1 MEIKKVVVIGSG
13 TMGSGIAA
21 HLCNANIPVTLLDL
35 KTDISEKARDNIQ
48 RSKPPLLLDKSKIN
62 NIKVGNIFENF
73 SEVKEADWVVE
84 AVVERIDVKHDIYE
98 KIFKERKKGAIVS
111 SNTSSIPIKVLSQ
124 NLTEGE
130 KKDFCI
136 THFFNPVRYM
146 ALLEIV
152 KNENN
157 DLEKINALKKFCEI
171 ELGKGAIV
179 CNDTPGFLGNRVGVY
194 AMQIAMTEAF
204 KMKLSIE
211 EADAIFGR
219 PMGIPKTGIFGL
231 YDLIGIDLMA
241 DVLKSFIKE
250 LPKTDNFHEVAKE
263 IPLVKKLIE
272 TGYTGRKG
280 KGGFY
285 RINKTDGKKVM
296 EALNLETG
304 EYHASK
310 KINIKSGKVDLV
322 ALINRDDKYGK
333 YAWSVI
339 SKIIKY
345 ASSLIPG
352 ITKEFNDIDEAMRL
366 GFNWSK
372 GPFEM
377 LEEIGVDNFFNKV
390 DEYGNI
396 DFLENLAKSKNEKF
410 YGERQKYT
418 DIETLGKVKK
428 KATSIDG
435 NDSAKIYRFKDYN
448 IVEFTTKAN
457 ALDYDSMDA
466 LNKATDKPLIIIN
479 ESMQFSAGVNLSYTM
494 NYADKRD
501 FKSIE
506 KFIKYFQETCKQ
518 LKYSDHPVISAP
530 SGLTLGGGFEVMV
543 QSNFV
548 ASHTNIVVGLV
559 ETIVGLVPAGGGCKE
574 MLARWLET
582 EEAKKDPHYAP
593 LRVFDIIGNAK
604 TATSPVEAEPLKYLR
619 AKDKKIMNR
628 NSLLEVSKKIIEEN
642 RDFKTPSEN
651 SFNLP
656 GKAVKDEMIKTLE
669 KLYDDK
675 IILDHGMEVG
685 KELANVLSGG
695 DTTIDKTLSEDDM
708 FKLEL
713 DSFMRLIETK
723 KTQERIKHTLATG
736 KPLVNYYFLLFF
748 IFYFF
753 ITKFFNYLLFFSYL
767 LQIKFSFPFFYSFI
781 FFYNSFFFCNS
792 SFNYFLFF

>member
-1 MEIKKVVVIGSG
+1 MKIKKVVVIGSG

-35 KTDISEKARDNIQ
+35 KTEISKQAREKIYK
-48 RSKPPLLLDKSKIN
+48 SKPPLLLDKSKIN
-62 NIKVGNIFENF
+62 NIKVGNILEDF
-73 SEVKEADWVVE
+73 SEVAEADWVVE
-84 AVVERIDVKHDIYE
+84 AVVERIDIKHDIYG

-111 SNTSSIPIKVLSQ
+111 SNTSSIPIKILSQ
-124 NLTEGE
+124 NLSEEE

-146 ALLEIV
+146 GLLEIV

-157 DLEKINALKKFCEI
+157 DLDKINSLKKFCET
-171 ELGKGAIV
+171 ELGKGAII
-179 CNDTPGFLGNRVGVY
+179 CNDTPGFLGNRVGVF

-204 KMKLSIE
+204 KMKLTIE

-250 LPKTDNFHEVAKE
+250 LPETDKFHEVAKE
-263 IPLVKKLIE
+263 IPLIKKLIE

-285 RINKTDGKKVM
+285 RVNKTNGTKVM

-304 EYHASK
+304 EYYTSK
-310 KINIKSGKVDLV
+310 KISIKSEKVDLQS
-322 ALINRDDKYGK
+322 LINRNDKYGK

-366 GFNWSK
+366 GFNWTK

-377 LEEIGVDNFFNKV
+377 LEEIGVVNFFDKI
-390 DEYGNI
+390 DEYQKN
-396 DFLENLAKSKNEKF
+396 DFLENLAKTKNEKF
-410 YGERQKYT
+410 YGQRQKYT

-428 KATSIDG
+428 TATSVDG
-435 NDSAKIYRFKDYN
+435 NNSAQIYRFNNYN

-466 LNKATDKPLIIIN
+466 LKKATDKPLIIIN

-494 NYADKRD
+494 EFADKND

-506 KFIKYFQETCKQ
+506 NFIKYFQETCKH
-518 LKYSDHPVISAP
+518 LKYSKYPVISAP

-559 ETIVGLVPAGGGCKE
+559 ETIVGLIPAGGGCKE
-574 MLARWLET
+574 MLARWLDT
-582 EEAKKDPHYAP
+582 ENARKDPHYAP
-593 LRVFDIIGNAK
+593 LKVFDIIGYGR
-604 TATSPVEAEPLKYLR
+604 TATSPVEAEPLKYL
-619 AKDKKIMNR
+619 KPEDKKIMNR
-628 NSLLEVSKKIIEEN
+628 NSLLEVSKKILKDN
-642 RDFKTPSEN
+642 ADFKAPEELR
-651 SFNLP
+651 FNLP
-656 GKAVKDEMIKTLE
+656 GKKVLTEMHKILE
-669 KLYDDK
+669 KLYNEK
-675 IILDHGMEVG
+675 VILDHGVEVA
-685 KELANVLSGG
+685 KELGHVLSGG
-695 DTTIDKTLSEDDM
+695 DTTIDKTLSEDNL
-708 FKLEL
+708 FELEL
-713 DSFMRLIETK
+713 NAFMKLIEIK
-723 KTQERIKHTLATG
+723 KHKRE
-736 KPLVNYYFLLFF
+736 
-748 IFYFF
+748 
-753 ITKFFNYLLFFSYL
+753 
-767 LQIKFSFPFFYSFI
+767 
-781 FFYNSFFFCNS
+781 
-792 SFNYFLFF
+792 

>member
-35 KTDISEKARDNIQ
+35 KTVISEQARDKIYK
-48 RSKPPLLLDKSKIN
+48 SKPPLLLDKSKIN
-62 NIKVGNIFENF
+62 NIKVGNILDNF
-73 SEVKEADWVVE
+73 NEVKEADWVVE
-84 AVVERIDVKHDIYE
+84 AVVERIDIKHDIYE

-124 NLTEGE
+124 HLSEEE

-146 ALLEIV
+146 GLLEIV

-157 DLEKINALKKFCEI
+157 DLEKINALKQFCET

-204 KMKLSIE
+204 KMKLSVE

-250 LPKTDNFHEVAKE
+250 LPETDKFHEVAKE

-285 RINKTDGKKVM
+285 RVNKTNGKKVM
-296 EALNLETG
+296 EALNLESS
-304 EYHASK
+304 EYFPSK
-310 KINIKSGKVDLV
+310 KINIKSEKVDLKS
-322 ALINRDDKYGK
+322 LINRDDKYGK
-333 YAWSVI
+333 YAWSVM

-345 ASSLIPG
+345 ASSLVPG

-377 LEEIGVDNFFNKV
+377 LEEIGVTNFFAKI
-390 DEYGNI
+390 DEYQNNN
-396 DFLENLAKSKNEKF
+396 FLENLSKSKNEKF

-418 DIETLGKVKK
+418 SIETLGKAKK
-428 KATSIDG
+428 TAASIDG
-435 NDSAKIYRFKDYN
+435 NNSAQIYRFKDYN

-457 ALDYDSMDA
+457 ALDYDSMNA
-466 LNKATDKPLIIIN
+466 LKKATDKPLIIIN

-494 NYADKRD
+494 DFANKGD

-506 KFIKYFQETCKQ
+506 KFIRYFQETCKH
-518 LKYSDHPVISAP
+518 LKYSNHPVISAP

-559 ETIVGLVPAGGGCKE
+559 ETIVGLIPAGGGCKE
-574 MLARWLET
+574 MLARWLDT
-582 EEAKKDPHYAP
+582 EEAKKDPHYAS
-593 LRVFDIIGNAK
+593 LKVFDIIGYAK
-604 TATSPVEAEPLKYLR
+604 TATSPVEAEPMKYLR
-619 AKDKKIMNR
+619 PQDKKIMNR
-628 NSLLEVSKKIIEEN
+628 NSLLEVSKKILEVN
-642 RDFKTPSEN
+642 RDFKAPAETK
-651 SFNLP
+651 FNLA
-656 GKAVKDEMIKTLE
+656 GDTVKKKMIKILE
-669 KLYDDK
+669 KLYNERK
-675 IILDHGMEVG
+675 ILDHGLEVG
-685 KELANVLSGG
+685 KELAYVLSGG
-695 DTTIDKTLSEDDM
+695 DTTIDKSLSEEDIY
-708 FKLEL
+708 KLEL
-713 DSFMRLIETK
+713 NSFMRLIETK
-723 KTQERIKHTLATG
+723 ETQARIKHTLTTG
-736 KPLVNYYFLLFF
+736 KPLVN
-748 IFYFF
+748 
-753 ITKFFNYLLFFSYL
+753 
-767 LQIKFSFPFFYSFI
+767 
-781 FFYNSFFFCNS
+781 
-792 SFNYFLFF
+792 

>member
-1 MEIKKVVVIGSG
+1 MNIKNVVVIGSG

-35 KTDISEKARDNIQ
+35 KTEISEKARERIHKS
-48 RSKPPLLLDKSKIN
+48 RPPLLIDKSKIN
-62 NIKVGNIFENF
+62 NIKIGNISDNF
-73 SEVKEADWVVE
+73 DVVKEADWIVE
-84 AVVERIDVKHDIYE
+84 AVVERIDVKHQIYE
-98 KIFKERKKGAIVS
+98 KIFKSRKVGAIVS

-124 NLTEGE
+124 NLTDTE

-146 ALLEIV
+146 GLLEIV
-152 KNENN
+152 KNENT
-157 DLEKINALKKFCEI
+157 DLNKINQLKEFCEI

-204 KMKLSIE
+204 KMKLSVE

-219 PMGIPKTGIFGL
+219 PMGIPKTGVFGL

-250 LPKTDNFHEVAKE
+250 LPKTDEFHEVAKE

-285 RINKTDGKKVM
+285 RINKSGATKVM
-296 EALNLETG
+296 EAINLETG
-304 EYHASK
+304 DYSPSK
-310 KINIKSGKVDLV
+310 KIDIKSDKVDLSG
-322 ALINRDDKYGK
+322 LINRKDRYGE

-345 ASSLIPG
+345 ASSLVPG
-352 ITKEFNDIDEAMRL
+352 ITNQFNDIDEAMRL
-366 GFNWSK
+366 GFNWAK

-377 LEEIGVDNFFNKV
+377 LEEIGVKNFFNKV
-390 DEYGNI
+390 DDFSGNN
-396 DFLENLAKSKNEKF
+396 FLEELNKSKNENF

-418 DIETLGKVKK
+418 NIETLGKVKK
-428 KATSIDG
+428 TAVRLDG
-435 NDSAKIYRFKDYN
+435 NDSAKIFRFNDYN

-466 LNKATDKPLIIIN
+466 LKKATDKPLIIIN
-479 ESMQFSAGVNLSYTM
+479 ESMQFSAGVNLTYTM
-494 NYADKRD
+494 QFAEKND

-506 KFIKYFQETCKQ
+506 KFIKYFQETCKH
-518 LKYSDHPVISAP
+518 LKYSKYPVISAP

-559 ETIVGLVPAGGGCKE
+559 ETIVGLIPAGGGCKE
-574 MLARWLET
+574 MLGRWLET
-582 EEAKKDPHYAP
+582 EEAKKDPNFAP
-593 LRVFDIIGNAK
+593 LKVFDIIGYGK

-619 AKDKKIMNR
+619 PSDKKIMNR
-628 NSLLEVSKKIIEEN
+628 NSLLEVSKKIL
-642 RDFKTPSEN
+642 SEN
-651 SFNLP
+651 KNFTAPEQLKFKLP
-656 GKAVKDEMIKTLE
+656 GESVRVEMNKIIE
-669 KLYDDK
+669 KLYNEK
-675 IILDHGMEVG
+675 IILDHGVEVA

-695 DTTIDKTLSEDDM
+695 DTTIDKTLSEDDL

-713 DSFMRLIETK
+713 DAFMKLIETK
-723 KTQERIKHTLATG
+723 KTQDRIKHTLATG
-736 KPLVNYYFLLFF
+736 KPLVN
-748 IFYFF
+748 
-753 ITKFFNYLLFFSYL
+753 
-767 LQIKFSFPFFYSFI
+767 
-781 FFYNSFFFCNS
+781 
-792 SFNYFLFF
+792 

>member
-1 MEIKKVVVIGSG
+1 
-13 TMGSGIAA
+13 
-21 HLCNANIPVTLLDL
+21 
-35 KTDISEKARDNIQ
+35 
-48 RSKPPLLLDKSKIN
+48 
-62 NIKVGNIFENF
+62 
-73 SEVKEADWVVE
+73 VE
-84 AVVERIDVKHDIYE
+84 AVVEIIDIKHDIYE
-98 KIFKERKKGAIVS
+98 KIFKEKKKGAIVS

-124 NLTEGE
+124 NLTEEE

-146 ALLEIV
+146 GLLEIV

-157 DLEKINALKKFCEI
+157 DLEKINSLKKFCET

-204 KMKLSIE
+204 KMKLSVE
-211 EADAIFGR
+211 EADAAFGR

-250 LPKTDNFHEVAKE
+250 LPETDKFHEVAKE
-263 IPLVKKLIE
+263 IPLVKKLID

-285 RINKTDGKKVM
+285 RINKTDDKKIM

-304 EYHASK
+304 EYSPSK
-310 KINIKSGKVDLV
+310 KINIKSEKVDLKT
-322 ALINRDDKYGK
+322 LINRDDKYGE
-333 YAWSVI
+333 YAWLVI

-345 ASSLIPG
+345 ASSLVPG

-366 GFNWSK
+366 GFNWAK

-377 LEEIGVDNFFNKV
+377 LEEIGVTNFFDKI
-390 DEYGNI
+390 DDYKGNN
-396 DFLENLAKSKNEKF
+396 FLENLAKSKNEKF

-428 KATSIDG
+428 KALSIDG
-435 NDSAKIYRFKDYN
+435 NNSAEIYRFKDYN

-466 LNKATDKPLIIIN
+466 LKKATDKPLIIIN

-494 NYADKRD
+494 EFADKGD

-506 KFIKYFQETCKQ
+506 KFIRYFQETCKH

-543 QSNFV
+543 HSNFV

-559 ETIVGLVPAGGGCKE
+559 ETIVGLIPAGGGCKE
-574 MLARWLET
+574 MLARWLDT
-582 EEAKKDPHYAP
+582 EEAKKDPCYAS
-593 LRVFDIIGNAK
+593 LKVFDIIGYGK
-604 TATSPVEAEPLKYLR
+604 TATSPIEAEPMKYLR
-619 AKDKKIMNR
+619 PADKKIMNR
-628 NSLLEVSKKIIEEN
+628 NSLLEVSKKILEDN
-642 RDFKTPSEN
+642 RDFKAPSETKL
-651 SFNLP
+651 NLP
-656 GKAVKDEMIKTLE
+656 GNAAKEKMIKILETL
-669 KLYDDK
+669 YNDK
-675 IILDHGMEVG
+675 VILDHGMEVG

-695 DTTIDKTLSEDDM
+695 GTNIDKTLSEEDL

-713 DSFMRLIETK
+713 DAFMKLIETK
-723 KTQERIKHTLATG
+723 ETQDRIKHTLATG
-736 KPLVNYYFLLFF
+736 KPLIN
-748 IFYFF
+748 
-753 ITKFFNYLLFFSYL
+753 
-767 LQIKFSFPFFYSFI
+767 
-781 FFYNSFFFCNS
+781 
-792 SFNYFLFF
+792 

>member
-21 HLCNANIPVTLLDL
+21 QLCNANIPVTLLDL
-35 KTDISEKARDNIQ
+35 KTEISKKARDRIHKS
-48 RSKPPLLLDKSKIN
+48 RPPLLLDKSKIN
-62 NIKVGNIFENF
+62 NIKVGNILDDFA
-73 SEVKEADWVVE
+73 EVNEADWVVE
-84 AVVERIDVKHDIYE
+84 AVVERIDIKHDIYE

-124 NLTEGE
+124 NLTEEE

-146 ALLEIV
+146 DLLEIV

-157 DLEKINALKKFCEI
+157 DLEKINSLKKFCET

-194 AMQIAMTEAF
+194 TMQIAMTEAF
-204 KMKLSIE
+204 KMKLSVE
-211 EADAIFGR
+211 EADATFGR

-250 LPKTDNFHEVAKE
+250 LPETDKFHEVAKE
-263 IPLVKKLIE
+263 IPLVKKLID

-285 RINKTDGKKVM
+285 RINKTDDKKIM

-304 EYHASK
+304 EYSPSK
-310 KINIKSGKVDLV
+310 KINIKSEKVDLKT
-322 ALINRDDKYGK
+322 LINRDDKYGE

-345 ASSLIPG
+345 ASSLVPG

-366 GFNWSK
+366 GFNWAK

-377 LEEIGVDNFFNKV
+377 LEEIGVTNFFDKI
-390 DEYGNI
+390 DDYKGNN
-396 DFLENLAKSKNEKF
+396 FLENLAKSKNEKF
-410 YGERQKYT
+410 YGQRQKYT

-428 KATSIDG
+428 RALSIDG
-435 NDSAKIYRFKDYN
+435 NNSAEIYRFKDYN

-466 LNKATDKPLIIIN
+466 LKKATDKPLIIIN
-479 ESMQFSAGVNLSYTM
+479 ESMQFSAGINLSYTM
-494 NYADKRD
+494 EFADKGD

-506 KFIKYFQETCKQ
+506 KFIRYFQETCKH

-543 QSNFV
+543 HSNFV

-559 ETIVGLVPAGGGCKE
+559 ETIVGLIPAGGGCKE
-574 MLARWLET
+574 MLARWLDT
-582 EEAKKDPHYAP
+582 EEAKKDPCYAS
-593 LRVFDIIGNAK
+593 LKVFDIIGYGK
-604 TATSPVEAEPLKYLR
+604 TATSPIEAEPMKYLR
-619 AKDKKIMNR
+619 PADKKIMNR
-628 NSLLEVSKKIIEEN
+628 NSLLEVSKKILEDN
-642 RDFKTPSEN
+642 RDFKAPSETKL
-651 SFNLP
+651 NLQ
-656 GKAVKDEMIKTLE
+656 GNAAKEKMIKILETL
-669 KLYDDK
+669 YNDK
-675 IILDHGMEVG
+675 VILDHGMEVG

-695 DTTIDKTLSEDDM
+695 DTNIDKTLSEEDL

-713 DSFMRLIETK
+713 DAFMKLIETK
-723 KTQERIKHTLATG
+723 ETQDRIKHTLATG
-736 KPLVNYYFLLFF
+736 KPLIN
-748 IFYFF
+748 
-753 ITKFFNYLLFFSYL
+753 
-767 LQIKFSFPFFYSFI
+767 
-781 FFYNSFFFCNS
+781 
-792 SFNYFLFF
+792 

>member
-35 KTDISEKARDNIQ
+35 KTEISEQARDRIHKS
-48 RSKPPLLLDKSKIN
+48 RPPLLLDKSKIN
-62 NIKVGNIFENF
+62 NIKVGNINDNF
-73 SEVKEADWVVE
+73 NTIKDADWIVE
-84 AVVERIDVKHDIYE
+84 AVVERIDVKHNIYE
-98 KIFKERKKGAIVS
+98 KIFKDRKKGAIVS

-124 NLTEGE
+124 NLTADE

-146 ALLEIV
+146 GLLEIV
-152 KNENN
+152 KNDNN
-157 DLEKINALKKFCEI
+157 DLKKINFLKKFCED
-171 ELGKGAIV
+171 ELGKGAII

-204 KMKLSIE
+204 RMKLSVE

-241 DVLKSFIKE
+241 DVLKSFVKE
-250 LPKTDNFHEVAKE
+250 LPETDKFHEVAKE

-285 RINKTDGKKVM
+285 RVNKTGGKKVM

-304 EYHASK
+304 EYSLSK
-310 KINIKSGKVDLV
+310 KIDIKSEKIDLKI
-322 ALINRDDKYGK
+322 LINRDDKYGQ
-333 YAWSVI
+333 YAWAVI

-345 ASSLIPG
+345 ASSLVPG
-352 ITKEFNDIDEAMRL
+352 VTKEFNDIDEAMRL
-366 GFNWSK
+366 GFNWTK

-377 LEEIGVDNFFNKV
+377 LEEIGVKFFFDKI
-390 DEYGNI
+390 DEYKGNN
-396 DFLENLAKSKNEKF
+396 FLENLAKSKNEKF

-418 DIETLGKVKK
+418 EIETLGKVKK
-428 KATSIDG
+428 TAIIIDR
-435 NDSAKIYRFKDYN
+435 NNSAEIYRFKDYN

-466 LNKATDKPLIIIN
+466 LKKATDKPLIIIN

-494 NYADKRD
+494 DFADKNEFR
-501 FKSIE
+501 SIE
-506 KFIKYFQETCKQ
+506 KFIRYFQETCKH
-518 LKYSDHPVISAP
+518 LKYSEHPVISAP

-543 QSNFV
+543 HSNFV

-559 ETIVGLVPAGGGCKE
+559 ETIVGLIPAGGGCKE
-574 MLARWLET
+574 MLARWLDT
-582 EEAKKDPHYAP
+582 DEAKNNPNYAP
-593 LRVFDIIGNAK
+593 LKVFDIIGYGK

-619 AKDKKIMNR
+619 PQDKKIMNR
-628 NSLLEVSKKIIEEN
+628 NSLLEVSKKILHENIE
-642 RDFKTPSEN
+642 FKAPIETK
-651 SFNLP
+651 FNLP
-656 GKAVKDEMIKTLE
+656 GKSAKEEMIKVLE
-669 KLYDDK
+669 KLYNEK
-675 IILDHGMEVG
+675 IILDHGVKVG
-685 KELANVLSGG
+685 TELAHVLSGG
-695 DTTIDKTLSEDDM
+695 DTNINKALSEEDL

-713 DSFMRLIETK
+713 DAFMRLIETK
-723 KTQERIKHTLATG
+723 ETQNRIKHTLKTG
-736 KPLVNYYFLLFF
+736 KPLVN
-748 IFYFF
+748 
-753 ITKFFNYLLFFSYL
+753 
-767 LQIKFSFPFFYSFI
+767 
-781 FFYNSFFFCNS
+781 
-792 SFNYFLFF
+792 

>member
-1 MEIKKVVVIGSG
+1 MKIQNVVIIGSG

-35 KTDISEKARDNIQ
+35 KTEISEKARDRIFK
-48 RSKPPLLLDKSKIN
+48 SKPPLLLDKSKIN
-62 NIKVGNIFENF
+62 NIKIGNISDNF
-73 SEVKEADWVVE
+73 NVVKEADWIVE
-84 AVVERIDVKHDIYE
+84 AVVERIDVKHSIYK
-98 KIFKERKKGAIVS
+98 KIFEERKPGAIVS
-111 SNTSSIPIKVLSQ
+111 SNTSSIPIKILSEK
-124 NLTEGE
+124 LTKEE

-146 ALLEIV
+146 GLLEIV

-157 DLEKINALKKFCEI
+157 DLEKINSLKNFCEI
-171 ELGKGAIV
+171 ELGKGAII

-211 EADAIFGR
+211 EADAVFGR

-250 LPKTDNFHEVAKE
+250 LPEKDDFHEVAKE
-263 IPLVKKLIE
+263 IPLIKRLIE

-280 KGGFY
+280 MGGFY
-285 RINKTDGKKVM
+285 RINKADGKKIM

-304 EYHASK
+304 HYLPTK
-310 KINIKSGKVDLV
+310 KINVKSEKVDLKT
-322 ALINRDDKYGK
+322 LIDRDDKYGK

-339 SKIIKY
+339 SKIIMY
-345 ASSLIPG
+345 ASSLVPK

-366 GFNWSK
+366 GFNWAK

-377 LEEIGVDNFFNKV
+377 LEEIGVANFFDKI
-390 DEYGNI
+390 DDYKENI
-396 DFLENLAKSKNEKF
+396 FLEDLAKTKNEKF

-418 DIETLGKVKK
+418 DIQTLGKVKK
-428 KATSIDG
+428 TALSVDENK
-435 NDSAKIYRFKDYN
+435 SAKIYRFNDYN

-466 LNKATDKPLIIIN
+466 LKKATDKPLIIIN

-494 NYADKRD
+494 DFANKGD

-506 KFIKYFQETCKQ
+506 KFIRYFQETCKH
-518 LKYSDHPVISAP
+518 LKYSKYPVISAP

-559 ETIVGLVPAGGGCKE
+559 ETIVGLIPAGGGCKE

-582 EEAKKDPHYAP
+582 DESKKDPNFAP
-593 LRVFDIIGNAK
+593 LKVFDIIGYAK
-604 TATSPVEAEPLKYLR
+604 TATSPVEAEPMKYLR
-619 AKDKKIMNR
+619 AEDKKIMNR
-628 NSLLEVSKKIIEEN
+628 NSLLEVSRKIIKDN
-642 RDFKTPSEN
+642 MDFKAPNETT
-651 SFNLP
+651 FKLP
-656 GKAVKDEMIKTLE
+656 GKKVKDEMIKILE
-669 KLYDDK
+669 KLYNEK
-675 IILDHGMEVG
+675 VILDHGMEVG

-695 DTTIDKTLSEDDM
+695 DTTIDKTLTEEDI

-713 DSFMRLIETK
+713 NSFMKLIETK
-723 KTQERIKHTLATG
+723 KTQDRIKHTLSTG
-736 KPLVNYYFLLFF
+736 KPLIN
-748 IFYFF
+748 
-753 ITKFFNYLLFFSYL
+753 
-767 LQIKFSFPFFYSFI
+767 
-781 FFYNSFFFCNS
+781 
-792 SFNYFLFF
+792 

>member
-35 KTDISEKARDNIQ
+35 KTEISEQARDKIHKS
-48 RSKPPLLLDKSKIN
+48 RPPLLLDKSKIN
-62 NIKVGNIFENF
+62 NIKVGNILDNF
-73 SEVKEADWVVE
+73 DEVKEADWVVE
-84 AVVERIDVKHDIYE
+84 AVVERIDIKHDIYQ

-111 SNTSSIPIKVLSQ
+111 SNTSSIPIKVLSK
-124 NLTEGE
+124 NLSEEE

-146 ALLEIV
+146 GLLEIV

-157 DLEKINALKKFCEI
+157 DLVKINSLKKFCET
-171 ELGKGAIV
+171 ELGKGAII
-179 CNDTPGFLGNRVGVY
+179 CNDTPGFLGNRIGVY

-211 EADAIFGR
+211 EADSIFGR

-250 LPKTDNFHEVAKE
+250 LPETDKFHEVAKE

-285 RINKTDGKKVM
+285 KVNKASGTKIM

-304 EYHASK
+304 EYASTK
-310 KINIKSGKVDLV
+310 KINIKSEKVDLKS
-322 ALINRDDKYGK
+322 LINRDDKYGK

-345 ASSLIPG
+345 ASSLVPG

-377 LEEIGVDNFFNKV
+377 LEEIGVNNFFDKI
-390 DEYGNI
+390 DEYKNNN
-396 DFLENLAKSKNEKF
+396 FLENLAKTKNEKF
-410 YGERQKYT
+410 YGQRQKYT
-418 DIETLGKVKK
+418 EIETLGKVKK
-428 KATSIDG
+428 KATSVDG
-435 NDSAKIYRFKDYN
+435 NNSAQIYRFKNYN

-466 LNKATDKPLIIIN
+466 LKKATDKPLIIIN

-494 NYADKRD
+494 EFADKND

-506 KFIKYFQETCKQ
+506 KFIKYFQETCKH
-518 LKYSDHPVISAP
+518 LKYSKYPVVSAP

-559 ETIVGLVPAGGGCKE
+559 ETIVGLIPAGGGCKE
-574 MLARWLET
+574 MLARWLDT
-582 EEAKKDPHYAP
+582 KEAIEDPNYAP
-593 LRVFDIIGNAK
+593 LKVFDIIGYGR
-604 TATSPVEAEPLKYLR
+604 TATSPVEAEPMKYL
-619 AKDKKIMNR
+619 KLEDKKIMNR
-628 NSLLEVSKKIIEEN
+628 NSLLEVSKKILLDNENFKAPEE
-642 RDFKTPSEN
+642 SV
-651 SFNLP
+651 FNLP
-656 GKAVKDEMIKTLE
+656 GKTVRVEMDKIVE
-669 KLYDDK
+669 KLYNEK
-675 IILDHGMEVG
+675 VILDHGVEVA
-685 KELANVLSGG
+685 KELAYVLSGG
-695 DTTIDKTLSEDDM
+695 DTTIDKVLSEDDLY
-708 FKLEL
+708 KLEI
-713 DSFMRLIETK
+713 DSFMKLIETK

-736 KPLVNYYFLLFF
+736 KRLVN
-748 IFYFF
+748 
-753 ITKFFNYLLFFSYL
+753 
-767 LQIKFSFPFFYSFI
+767 
-781 FFYNSFFFCNS
+781 
-792 SFNYFLFF
+792 